1 MIAIACAVAVAFAC
15 GAVSHFCFSQMT
27 QAECDAVADAVLL
40 FRKQLGEKNLP
51 AYRLGQLLERH
62 GRLNAVGR
70 RRRELTRWQWI
81 PVGEQL
87 PQDNVAVLVNRDPGG
102 VEMAFRQDGQWGIS
116 HTNVLGSGS
125 AYTHW
130 MSLPAPPDEVR

>member
-1 MIAIACAVAVAFAC
+1 MIAIACAAAVAFAC

-27 QAECDAVADAVLL
+27 DAECEAVADAVLL

-62 GRLNAVGR
+62 GRFNAVDR
-70 RRRELTRWQWI
+70 RRRELCRWQWI
-81 PVGEQL
+81 PVGERL
-87 PQDNVAVLVNRDPGG
+87 PPDNVAVLVNHDPGG
-102 VEMAFRQDGQWGIS
+102 VEMAFCQDGQWGVS
-116 HTNVLGSGS
+116 HANVLGSGA

-130 MSLPAPPDEVR
+130 MPLPEPPTA